1 MKHLLNKTLTVKQI
15 LAVIIL
21 PVAILSTALVFS
33 TGGEPLPIA
42 NTKEVKDSIV
52 SAPVY
57 TDTTTLKDLTGFVDS
72 INNSDKLF
80 AGSWSFYLC
89 EADSGTAI
97 CDVNIDMGLVPA
109 SVMKIVSTGTA
120 LAILGPKHRFP
131 TFLQYDGSI
140 DPLTK
145 TLLGNIIIRGGG
157 DPALGAETFGSSI
170 EKVENEWIT
179 AIKKLGIDSIAGCII
194 GDADACD
201 RDPVPMCWTW
211 QDMQSDYG
219 TGACGLNIHENVYE
233 MDLSASNGNVSIKT
247 NPKIPGM
254 KLYNQVVH
262 NPSVGKSYAY
272 VQGAPFQF
280 ERIVLGEVA
289 GELKERG
296 AIPDPALFCAQS
308 LKAAL
313 ISAGV
318 RVRDSATTIRIM
330 RLNNIKTAAKE
341 TKKPILTL
349 YSPPLEDLVYHTNQI
364 SQNFYAESIL
374 RGISLS
380 ENGYGNT
387 QSSVNSI
394 YKYWKEKK
402 IDLRGLCMVDGSGL
416 SRMNT
421 ITTRQLVEM
430 LRVFS
435 KDPGVFPTF
444 YESLPVAGES
454 GTIRKLAHGTSAEGN
469 LHAKSGTMSRVKS
482 YVGYVR
488 TKSGKLLCFALIGNN
503 TQWTEVELKFKFERI
518 FELMA
523 ELP

>member
-1 MKHLLNKTLTVKQI
+1 MSVKQI
-15 LAVIIL
+15 LALIIL
-21 PVAILSTALVFS
+21 PLALLSTVLVFS
-33 TGGEPLPIA
+33 TGGESLP
-42 NTKEVKDSIV
+42 TSEKKESKDSTITRLAV
-52 SAPVY
+52 
-57 TDTTTLKDLTGFVDS
+57 TDTTTLKDLNAFVDS
-72 INNSDKLF
+72 INTSDQLF
-80 AGSWSFYLC
+80 AGTWSFYLAD
-89 EADSGTAI
+89 ADSGNAI
-97 CDVNIDMGLVPA
+97 CNVNCDLGLVPA

-120 LAILGPKHRFP
+120 LALLGPKHRFP
-131 TFLQYDGSI
+131 TFLQHDGTI
-140 DPLTK
+140 DPATK

-157 DPALGAETFGSSI
+157 DPTLGSETFGSSI
-170 EKVENEWIT
+170 EKVEKDWID
-179 AIKKLGIDSIAGCII
+179 AIKKMGIDSIAGCVI
-194 GDADACD
+194 GDGEACD
-201 RDPVPMCWTW
+201 RDPVPMGWTW

-219 TGACGLNIHENVYE
+219 TGAGGLNIHENVYE
-233 MDLSASNGNVSIKT
+233 MNFVGADGNVSIKT

-262 NPSVGKSYAY
+262 NPAIGKSYAY

-280 ERIVLGEVA
+280 ERIVLGEVN
-289 GELKERG
+289 GEFKERG

-308 LKAAL
+308 LQSALKAAG
-313 ISAGV
+313 I
-318 RVRDSATTIRIM
+318 RVRDSAATTIRLM
-330 RLNNIKTAAKE
+330 RLNNMKTATKE

-374 RGISLS
+374 RAISLHES
-380 ENGYGNT
+380 GYGNT
-387 QSSVNSI
+387 YSSVNSI

-402 IDLRGLCMVDGSGL
+402 IDLRGLCMVDGCGL

-421 ITTRQLVEM
+421 ITTHQLVEM

-435 KDPGVFPTF
+435 KDPGVFNTF

-482 YVGYVR
+482 YAGYVK

-503 TQWTEVELKFKFERI
+503 TQWSEVELKFKFERI